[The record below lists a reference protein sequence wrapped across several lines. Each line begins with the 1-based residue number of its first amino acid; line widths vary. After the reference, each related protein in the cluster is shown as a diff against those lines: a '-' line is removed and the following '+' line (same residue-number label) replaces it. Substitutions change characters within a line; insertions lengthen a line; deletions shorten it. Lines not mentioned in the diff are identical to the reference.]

1 MDQLIR
7 TIIITTFL
15 WTKIPG
21 TTTINIINTNAVETQ
36 ITNVAQG
43 TSQVALKLTDKL
55 CHFLKL
61 HL

>member
-21 TTTINIINTNAVETQ
+21 PTTINIINTNAVETQ

-43 TSQVALKLTDKL
+43 TSPVALKLADKL